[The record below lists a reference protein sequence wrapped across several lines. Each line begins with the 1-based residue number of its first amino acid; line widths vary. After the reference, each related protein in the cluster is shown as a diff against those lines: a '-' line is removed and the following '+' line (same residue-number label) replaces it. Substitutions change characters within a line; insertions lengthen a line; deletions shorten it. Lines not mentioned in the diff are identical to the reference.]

1 MTSVPR
7 PAEERPEGAALPV
20 PEGISG
26 GAGCTPFP
34 KDPAG
39 GASPNPRGGEA
50 GEVSPSAV
58 PGRIAGIDYG
68 RTRLGIAI
76 TDPERR
82 LASPY
87 ENYQRRGQR
96 QDAARFR
103 RLVREEGVTLFV
115 VGLPVH
121 LDGRE
126 SQQSQEARHFG
137 AWLAGV
143 TGVPV
148 EFFDERFTTVE
159 AEQHLRQARLTHK
172 RRKARRDMLAAQ
184 IMLAA
189 FLESRNPR
197 RSADAPLDDSP

>member
-1 MTSVPR
+1 MSPGPE
-7 PAEERPEGAALPV
+7 PARQGPQGAAAPM
-20 PEGISG
+20 PARPPG
-26 GAGCTPFP
+26 GAPP
-34 KDPAG
+34 PLASQAAG
-39 GASPNPRGGEA
+39 VPP
-50 GEVSPSAV
+50 PLLP

-76 TDPERR
+76 SDPQRR

-87 ENYQRRGQR
+87 ENYARRGPR

-103 RLVREEGVTLFV
+103 RLVAEEGVTLFV
-115 VGLPVH
+115 VGLPLH

-126 SQQSQEARHFG
+126 SQQSLEARRFG
-137 AWLAGV
+137 AWLAEV

-159 AEQHLRQARLTHK
+159 AEGHLLAAGLTRK

-189 FLESRNPR
+189 FLESSGR
-197 RSADAPLDDSP
+197 RRAAPTPLDDPSV